1 MHFCN
6 FCGKGPFSD
15 SSKLKKHIRNS
26 IKCNEAQ
33 RKEWDV
39 YATKIWN
46 NTPAGPSKQQPPSP
60 PVPEDDE
67 VEDNTL
73 EDDILVHDNDI
84 ISSRGDEPEN
94 PPNLAIRP
102 ETRATV
108 GDANEGDNH
117 SEPNFFIEEFPQHL
131 GAGAVW
137 GEDVPF
143 FEELRREQEENG
155 SSRWGPFE
163 DQDEWELAMW
173 LIRNVGHKQINAFS
187 NLNIVSSRH
196 FLRLDSDIN
205 RK

>member
-1 MHFCN
+1 M
-6 FCGKGPFSD
+6 
-15 SSKLKKHIRNS
+15 KKHIRNS
-26 IKCNEAQ
+26 IKCNKAQ
-33 RKEWDV
+33 HQEWDV

-46 NTPAGPSKQQPPSP
+46 NTPAGPSKQQQPLSP

-94 PPNLAIRP
+94 PPDLESDQKP
-102 ETRATV
+102 VQLLKMLTKETIIP
-108 GDANEGDNH
+108 GLI
-117 SEPNFFIEEFPQHL
+117 FFFEEFPRYL

-143 FEELRREQEENG
+143 FEELRREQEVNG
-155 SSRWGPFE
+155 SSWWGPFK

-187 NLNIVSSRH
+187 NLNIVSSCH
-196 FLRLDSDIN
+196 FVRLDSDIN